1 MEFWCADGNTVW
13 QKELKVAQEHWPTHI
28 RYELRLALIN
38 ERELGVK
45 GEVVFL
51 FSDSTPPDRNG
62 ELGSIYRSL
71 LPDQGQHV
79 ILKRDSKGVC
89 AFKPEGKSSP
99 ENSFRHEEGMS
110 VINIE
115 HLQFKPSILAMS
127 MVKYQP
133 DAFPAANWLY
143 KLLTEKTVFL
153 NPDWSKLRAASPPGQ
168 EKTIIPSALNL
179 PWLALDLKKLG
190 LPANA
195 SDAEKAAYRNIDY
208 ADWVAHVRTAL
219 PQVEDIDVRE
229 REDDHHAYFII
240 RYAGGYEVPSSG
252 LSDGTLRILTL
263 TLLPYLAE
271 TPNLI
276 AVEEPENGI
285 HPQAIM
291 AVMQSLSSL
300 YYSQVLVSS
309 HSPIV
314 LADTRKENL
323 LCAQLSRS
331 GGVEIITG
339 DKHPHLQSWR
349 GEISLGTLFAAGV
362 LG

>member
-1 MEFWCADGNTVW
+1 M
-13 QKELKVAQEHWPTHI
+13 
-28 RYELRLALIN
+28 
-38 ERELGVK
+38 
-45 GEVVFL
+45 
-51 FSDSTPPDRNG
+51 
-62 ELGSIYRSL
+62 
-71 LPDQGQHV
+71 
-79 ILKRDSKGVC
+79 
-89 AFKPEGKSSP
+89 
-99 ENSFRHEEGMS
+99 
-110 VINIE
+110 
-115 HLQFKPSILAMS
+115 
-127 MVKYQP
+127 
-133 DAFPAANWLY
+133 
-143 KLLTEKTVFL
+143 
-153 NPDWSKLRAASPPGQ
+153 
-168 EKTIIPSALNL
+168 
-179 PWLALDLKKLG
+179 
-190 LPANA
+190 
-195 SDAEKAAYRNIDY
+195 
-208 ADWVAHVRTAL
+208 
-219 PQVEDIDVRE
+219 
-229 REDDHHAYFII
+229 
-240 RYAGGYEVPSSG
+240 PSSG